1 MFLWILQQTIISIIL
16 IVSLHYIYLF
26 FKDNLTIPKTKDL
39 VKKPTEQ
46 YNKIYDVI
54 KKKNNEK
61 NNMKNELKN
70 YIKELSKKNENKQP
84 PPKVNTPESVGNF
97 SGSNFSTF

>member
-16 IVSLHYIYLF
+16 IVSVHYTYIF

-46 YNKIYDVI
+46 YNKIYEVI
-54 KKKNNEK
+54 KNKKEEK

-70 YIKELSKKNENKQP
+70 YIKELSQNNQKNNP
-84 PPKVNTPESVGNF
+84 PLKIDTPESVGNF

>member
-1 MFLWILQQTIISIIL
+1 
-16 IVSLHYIYLF
+16 
-26 FKDNLTIPKTKDL
+26 
-39 VKKPTEQ
+39 
-46 YNKIYDVI
+46 
-54 KKKNNEK
+54 
-61 NNMKNELKN
+61 MKNELKN

>member
-16 IVSLHYIYLF
+16 IVSVHYIYIF
-26 FKDNLTIPKTKDL
+26 FKDNLTVPKTKDL

-54 KKKNNEK
+54 KKKNNQK

-70 YIKELSKKNENKQP
+70 YIKELSKNNNNK
-84 PPKVNTPESVGNF
+84 PPKENTPESVGSY

>member
-16 IVSLHYIYLF
+16 IVSVHYIYIF
-26 FKDNLTIPKTKDL
+26 FKDNLTMPKTKDL

-46 YNKIYDVI
+46 YNKIFDVI
-54 KKKNNEK
+54 KNKKNQK

-70 YIKELSKKNENKQP
+70 YIKELVKK
-84 PPKVNTPESVGNF
+84 
-97 SGSNFSTF
+97 

>member
-16 IVSLHYIYLF
+16 IVSLHYIYIF
-26 FKDNLTIPKTKDL
+26 FKENLTIPKTKDL

-46 YNKIYDVI
+46 YNKIFDVI
-54 KKKNNEK
+54 KNKKNEK

-70 YIKELSKKNENKQP
+70 YIKELSKNNKNQP
-84 PPKVNTPESVGNF
+84 SPKKENTPESVGSF
-97 SGSNFSTF
+97 SGSNFSAF

>member
-16 IVSLHYIYLF
+16 IVSVHYTYIF

-46 YNKIYDVI
+46 YNKIYEAI
-54 KKKNNEK
+54 KNKKEEK

-70 YIKELSKKNENKQP
+70 YIKELSKNKPEP
-84 PPKVNTPESVGNF
+84 PPQIKTPESVGNF
-97 SGSNFSTF
+97 SGSSFSTF

>member
-16 IVSLHYIYLF
+16 IVSVHYIYIF
-26 FKDNLTIPKTKDL
+26 FKDNLTVPKTKDL

-54 KKKNNEK
+54 KKKNNQK

-70 YIKELSKKNENKQP
+70 YIKELSKNNNNNKPQ
-84 PPKVNTPESVGNF
+84 KDNTPESVGSY